1 MVSDDYQRP
10 SATQPV
16 KQTNLASNIQ
26 NIISF
31 VQVLQGKRFAVACS
45 SVKIPVVGSDTQTEP
60 WANETMEL
68 GPGDQW
74 VICSWSG
81 DHNRSGCHCQ
91 LERERRSEERGGR
104 PELRD
109 QGLPGAGR
117 TEQRV
122 TQFLM
127 TAAEL
132 LQLSG
137 SGRRLYLARLC
148 PDLG

>member
-16 KQTNLASNIQ
+16 KQTNLASNIL

-91 LERERRSEERGGR
+91 LEREKEWGARGEARGAW
-104 PELRD
+104 P
-109 QGLPGAGR
+109 GPGAGR